1 MSVKRGAK
9 PGEVCALCGDPM
21 NAGFQVC
28 SDCGAVRKTQPTFLC
43 LIYAFG
49 AGYLAYEIT
58 AGVSVEM
65 RLGIVVAVFIAVLAF
80 GPEKAM
86 YTKHLG

>member
-43 LIYAFG
+43 IIYAF
-49 AGYLAYEIT
+49 AASYIAYATT
-58 AGVSVEM
+58 AGVEM
-65 RLGIVVAVFIAVLAF
+65 RLGIVVAIFIAVLAF
-80 GPEKAM
+80 GPEKAV
-86 YTKHLG
+86 YTKHLR

>member
-28 SDCGAVRKTQPTFLC
+28 SDCGAVRKTQPAFLC
-43 LIYAFG
+43 IIYAFA
-49 AGYLAYEIT
+49 AGYVAYEIT
-58 AGVSVEM
+58 AGVEM
-65 RLGIVVAVFIAVLAF
+65 RLGIVVAIFIAVLAF
-80 GPEKAM
+80 GPEKAV
-86 YTKHLG
+86 YTKHLR

>member
-43 LIYAFG
+43 IIYAFA
-49 AGYLAYEIT
+49 AGYVAYET
-58 AGVSVEM
+58 MAGVGIEM

-80 GPEKAM
+80 GPEKAV